1 MPTDDSNH
9 NGARSKTFVLYLPH
23 YRDPDV
29 AISRLCHHTESMGFT
44 SEAHARSC
52 GWKGDLTPVTVTI
65 HIKPAALDA
74 AGPLF
79 PMGAKP

>member
-1 MPTDDSNH
+1 MPLNVAFD

-29 AISRLCHHTESMGFT
+29 AISWLCHHAESMGFT

-52 GWKGDLTPVTVTI
+52 GWKGDLNPVTVTI

-79 PMGAKP
+79 PGDDA